1 MAKQVTVKGI
11 DITYK
16 RINQSEFISLT
27 DIAKFKNPEFPADV
41 VKNWMRSRMTV
52 EFLGV
57 WEQLNNPDFKLV
69 EFDQFKNEAG
79 LHSFVLSPQKWIE
92 STGAIGIVS
101 KSGKG
106 GGTFAHNDIALEFAN
121 WISVEFRLY
130 MIKEFQRLHATEQAA
145 LEWTAKREL
154 AKINYRIQTDAIKE
168 NLIVPELT
176 EKQISYVY
184 ANEADLLNV
193 ALFGKTAGQWRSDN
207 TDLKGNLRDYASVE
221 QLLVL
226 ANLESYNA
234 ILIEE
239 QRPQRER
246 IVLLNKTARKQL
258 VTLLNNISVKSDK
271 LLGLSPKDDYYS
283 ANPTKSK

>member
-1 MAKQVTVKGI
+1 MAKKITVKGV

-16 RINQSEFISLT
+16 RINEAEFISLT
-27 DIAKFKNPEFPADV
+27 DIARFKNPEFPADV
-41 VKNWMRSRMTV
+41 VKNWMRSRTTV
-52 EFLGV
+52 EFLGI

-69 EFDQFKNEAG
+69 EFDRFRSEAG
-79 LHSFVLSPQKWIE
+79 LHSFVLSPQRWIE
-92 STGAIGIVS
+92 TTGAIGIVS

-106 GGTFAHNDIALEFAN
+106 GGTIAHNDIALEFAN

-130 MIKEFQRLHATEQAA
+130 MIKEFQRLHIAEQAQ

-154 AKINYRIQTDAIKE
+154 AKINYRIHTDAIKE
-168 NLIVPELT
+168 NLIVPDLT
-176 EKQISYVY
+176 DKQIGYVY

-193 ALFGKTAGQWRSDN
+193 ALFGETAAQWRNGNPDK
-207 TDLKGNLRDYASVE
+207 KGNMRDYAKVE

-246 IVLLNKTARKQL
+246 IILLNKTAKRQL
-258 VTLLNNISVKSDK
+258 EALLNNIAVKQDK
-271 LLGLSPKDDYYS
+271 LLGLPPKDDGS
-283 ANPTKSK
+283 EQA